1 MTNMLS
7 RRAFGALSA
16 AVAMAAALP
25 ARAADISG
33 PAAGFVQ
40 SLGEKA
46 LSTINDSSLGDAD
59 RKARFRKLFLDGFD
73 VPAIGRFVLG
83 KYWRV
88 ATDDE
93 KAEFLRLFEDMVIRT
108 YSARFKDFGGVNF
121 KVSTSRSEGEDH
133 AMVASQIIFPDG
145 KPPVKIDW
153 RVLSP
158 KGQLK
163 IVDVLVEGVSMS
175 VTQQEEFSSLIQR
188 QGGQVGGLIQHLR
201 GQNQG

>member
-1 MTNMLS
+1 MTCMIS
-7 RRAFGALSA
+7 RRAFGTLGA
-16 AVAMAAALP
+16 AAFLAAALP
-25 ARAADISG
+25 ANAADISG
-33 PAAGFVQ
+33 AAAGFVQ
-40 SLGEKA
+40 SLGERA
-46 LSTINDSSLGDAD
+46 LSTINDASLGDAD
-59 RKARFRKLFLDGFD
+59 RKVRFRKLFLDGFD

-93 KAEFLRLFEDMVIRT
+93 KSEFLRLFEEMVIRT

-121 KVSTSRSEGEDH
+121 KVNTSRAEGEDH
-133 AMVASQIIFPDG
+133 AMVASQIVFPDG
-145 KPPVKIDW
+145 KPPVRIDW

-188 QGGQVGGLIQHLR
+188 QGGQVSGLIQHLR
-201 GQNQG
+201 GQS